1 MRAHILLL
9 NLLAALFIL
18 PLGLPGSWKPQAQV
32 QASPATVTATPH
44 PGSEIQITSP
54 RQGASIQGSVPVIVD
69 TTLLNFQ
76 SVELT
81 FGYAEDASQT
91 WFLIYQGIQPVTGT
105 MLVLWETST
114 ITDGDYTLRMVVTF
128 TDGSQKSVLAPGI
141 RVRNYTPV
149 ETDTPVPTPT
159 AVTAVPASPSQ
170 PTLAPSST
178 LPAATPTPAPPEAN
192 PAELPRE
199 EVTYSIGKGVLV
211 VFALFVLAGS
221 FHWLKSRIRNK

>member
-1 MRAHILLL
+1 MRAQIMLL

-18 PLGLPGSWKPQAQV
+18 PLGIPGSGRPQAQV
-32 QASPATVTATPH
+32 QASPAAVTATPH
-44 PGSEIQITSP
+44 PGSEIQIISP
-54 RQGASIQGSVPVIVD
+54 RQGVSIQGSMPVIVD
-69 TTLLNFQ
+69 TTLMNFQ

-105 MLVLWETST
+105 MLVLWDTST

-149 ETDTPVPTPT
+149 ETDTPAPIPATTT
-159 AVTAVPASPSQ
+159 AMPASTPL
-170 PTLAPSST
+170 PTLAPSPT
-178 LPAATPTPAPPEAN
+178 QQAATPEPAPPEAN
-192 PAELPRE
+192 PAELQRE
-199 EVTYSIGKGVLV
+199 EVTQSIGKGVLV
-211 VFALFVLAGS
+211 VFALFALAAS
-221 FHWLKSRIRNK
+221 FQWLKSRIRRK